1 MIKSPKIYGF
11 ILISLLCSFL
21 LACNKV
27 DLYDLKTD
35 INNKDKILKIVEYLD
50 WNKLKVEKV
59 ETEDKEIKITF
70 SGNEPDSKNRDIK
83 TMFTNG
89 VYLLILVENSDAI
102 TYLYDR
108 PSFSIDTK
116 IANIVLDTN
125 YNKNI
130 IDYRNNREDFN
141 ELLTKLKEIK
151 FEKNIQ
157 SR

>member
-1 MIKSPKIYGF
+1 MIKSPKIYVF

-35 INNKDKILKIVEYLD
+35 ISNKDKILKIVECLD
-50 WNKLKVEKV
+50 WNKLNVEKV
-59 ETEDKEIKITF
+59 ETEDKEITITF